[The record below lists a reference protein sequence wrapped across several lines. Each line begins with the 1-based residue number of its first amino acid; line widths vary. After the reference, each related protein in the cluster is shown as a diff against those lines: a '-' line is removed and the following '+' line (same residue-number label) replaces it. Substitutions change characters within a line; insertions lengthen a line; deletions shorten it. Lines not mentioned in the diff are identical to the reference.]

1 MGGVVAV
8 DTAMLREA
16 RSELTPDGRGTAP
29 KVTAGRFGGGR
40 AVSTV
45 DRFESYWGS
54 GRSTVAVGLDA
65 LARLLGSAADVFEGR
80 DAADAD
86 AFGVDVRAF

>member
-1 MGGVVAV
+1 MVAV

-16 RSELTPDGRGTAP
+16 RSALTSDGRGTDP
-29 KVTAGRFGGGR
+29 KVSVGRFGGGR

-54 GRSTVAVGLDA
+54 GRSTVTVGLHA
-65 LARLLGSAADVFEGR
+65 LSRLLGSAADVFEGR

-86 AFGVDVRAF
+86 AFGVGSRAF